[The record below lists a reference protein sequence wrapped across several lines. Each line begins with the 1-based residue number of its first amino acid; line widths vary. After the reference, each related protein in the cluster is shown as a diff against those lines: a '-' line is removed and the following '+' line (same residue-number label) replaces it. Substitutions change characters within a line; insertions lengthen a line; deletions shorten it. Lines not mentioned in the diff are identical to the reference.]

1 MRRSGRFEECG
12 LRFVSSRWAWSDIL
26 CHNMVSD
33 SQRDD
38 EEVVTYATM
47 EQSLEHAVRSAI
59 GKDETPID

>member
-1 MRRSGRFEECG
+1 MTSK
-12 LRFVSSRWAWSDIL
+12 WPWSDIT
-26 CHNMVSD
+26 CYNMVSD
-33 SQRDD
+33 CQRDD